1 MAKGRRNK
9 SNADGESP
17 GKSPNNR
24 DRKRGKHEAN
34 DPSDDTKDEEM
45 TPKNLFGSDS
55 SSDSTTE
62 QNNTSTNNNPE
73 QTNENTET
81 TNNDNNYTTSTE
93 TNNEEQNTLFNTT
106 NNTNNNNDNTT
117 LPYNQKS
124 DLAIPPPPAMWR
136 IPIKPT
142 TAAWLKIDK
151 ALWKDLNPF
160 ITQELLDVDGDLD
173 GSSLDAKLAIGHNL
187 ITGGTQKDKNPSVA
201 NWQQVI
207 HDSFVNIEPVFIDY
221 ATMRTVIL
229 RFALTDPVK
238 LFTTKHWFNDG
249 LTQVMDSHNLW
260 IATYLTFGAPWKD
273 REFWHRLKSPVKII
287 DNPYGKKKQE
297 KKSVGFKEGD
307 DNKTTDRA
315 SPKST
320 NANYNSMFL
329 RKPLVS
335 NPIKKQ
341 VLQKTKDYTRN
352 YRTYVKIRLSQVT
365 CESYSEQ
372 EMEISASFRQIM
384 NHLWTIDNTVIVLP
398 WKREE
403 AFSPVRKGND
413 FPRTKSDV
421 EKYVDR
427 LWMEK
432 HKSAYC
438 RLLLAHNKN
447 RTNLFE
453 DPQLQSWISSSQL
466 MLQVERIQAH
476 NLSKAGHLL
485 GYHSTVCNC
494 NNLAD
499 AIQQH
504 PLMSGYSVEVRSE
517 FITFNAARRPA
528 KESERTKTKILQ
540 IYVASDSAGKARR
553 ALTKIFSSQSNGRY
567 PLGVHARFIPN
578 VNDLRFARPTSV
590 SLAYTNS
597 LKKHIEFMKHTM
609 TFSTENII
617 ELDAVI
623 DRYGFSLREIIMHI
637 FSGSRPT
644 WNLFLA
650 VDTSFYGDVVHFA
663 FREELQEE
671 AMNMISALPLF
682 LEAYLGHSDVWK
694 WFTKRARDEA
704 DDYEWSLEK
713 GLVPKGEYY
722 MDTQLENWESLDEI
736 DDVDCSANPTVLQP
750 FTLDMQSFGVQNY
763 TDDGT
768 IQTRALLAASEK
780 SRTNT
785 EIVIDDDDDTMS
797 NGTPSSA
804 TSWRPH
810 AINSVSTTATTTSQT
825 TSTLTATPS
834 QIVFAEFQDDPE
846 LQALIAKLQAKKL
859 AQSPAATETASG
871 DDVQGDK

>member
-9 SNADGESP
+9 NNADGGSP

-24 DRKRGKHEAN
+24 DRKRGKHGEN
-34 DPSDDTKDEEM
+34 DPLDDTLDEEM
-45 TPKNLFGSDS
+45 TPKELFGEDT

-62 QNNTSTNNNPE
+62 QNNTNTNNDDQLSNDKPEQPELTINTNNN
-73 QTNENTET
+73 TNAEAKKSDQATV
-81 TNNDNNYTTSTE
+81 TE
-93 TNNEEQNTLFNTT
+93 TNN
-106 NNTNNNNDNTT
+106 NNNSTT
-117 LPYNQKS
+117 ANSFQKL
-124 DLAIPPPPAMWR
+124 DLAIPAPPTMWK
-136 IPIKPT
+136 IPIRPPT
-142 TAAWLKIDK
+142 TAWLKLDK
-151 ALWKDLNPF
+151 TTWKDLHPY

-173 GSSLDAKLAIGHNL
+173 GTSLEAKLALGHNL
-187 ITGGTQKDKNPSVA
+187 ITGGTQKDKNPSIA

-207 HDSFVNIEPVFIDY
+207 NDAFTNLSPVFVDY
-221 ATMRTVIL
+221 GMIRVVAL
-229 RFALTDPVK
+229 RLALTDPVT
-238 LFTTKHWFNDG
+238 LFTTKHWFNEA
-249 LTQVMDSHNLW
+249 LTQVLDVHNFW
-260 IATYLTFGAPWKD
+260 IATYLTFGAPWKN
-273 REFWHRLKSPVKII
+273 REFWFRPKTPTKSI
-287 DNPYGKKKQE
+287 DNPYNK
-297 KKSVGFKEGD
+297 KKSVAFND
-307 DNKTTDRA
+307 RNSATDVNA
-315 SPKST
+315 IPSDLPIPTST
-320 NANYNSMFL
+320 PANYNAMFL
-329 RKPLVS
+329 RKPLKE
-335 NPIKKQ
+335 NQIKKQ
-341 VLQKTKDYTRN
+341 VIQKTKDYTRN

-365 CESYSEQ
+365 SELYAEQ
-372 EMEISASFRQIM
+372 EAEISASFRQIM
-384 NHLWTIDNTVIVLP
+384 NHLWTIDNSVIVLP

-403 AFSPVRKGND
+403 AFTPIRKGHD
-413 FPRTKSDV
+413 FPRTKTDI

-447 RTNLFE
+447 RTTLL
-453 DPQLQSWISSSQL
+453 DDSQLQNWLTTSQL

-476 NLSKAGHLL
+476 SLSKAGHLL

-494 NNLAD
+494 SNLAD

-504 PLMSGYSVEVRSE
+504 PLMSGFSVEVRSE

-540 IYVASDSAGKARR
+540 VYVASDSAGKARR
-553 ALTKIFSSQSNGRY
+553 ALTQIFSSQAKGQY

-578 VNDLRFARPTSV
+578 VNDLRFARPTQV

-637 FSGSRPT
+637 FSGSKPT

-650 VDTSFYGDVVHFA
+650 VDTSFYGDCVHFA

-694 WFTKRARDEA
+694 WFTRRARDEA

-722 MDTQLENWESLDEI
+722 MDTQLENWEHLDEI
-736 DDVDCSANPTVLQP
+736 DDADDNSNPIILQP
-750 FTLDMQSFGVQNY
+750 FTLDMQAFGVQNY

-768 IQTRALLAASEK
+768 IQTRALLAASKK
-780 SRTNT
+780 SKTDNAIT
-785 EIVIDDDDDTMS
+785 VDDDDDTMS

-804 TSWRPH
+804 TSWKPH

-834 QIVFAEFQDDPE
+834 QLIFAEFEDEPE

-859 AQSPAATETASG
+859 SQSPAAKPAASG
-871 DDVQGDK
+871 DDE